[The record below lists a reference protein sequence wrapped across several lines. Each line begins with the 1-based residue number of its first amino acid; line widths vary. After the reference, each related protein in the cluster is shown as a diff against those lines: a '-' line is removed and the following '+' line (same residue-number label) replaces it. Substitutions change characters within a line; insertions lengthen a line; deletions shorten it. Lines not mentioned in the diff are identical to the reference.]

1 MKWSAERIIPTTD
14 WRQVSWPKIVSAV
27 NGRMK
32 KECLRSSSVSC
43 IGIRRTVTSWFGL
56 GESIPS
62 YSIPSSLRWFQTI
75 GSRSRTRSI
84 RARTVLWSENGV
96 NQIPLEYLRL
106 FMEPV
111 HFSRSFLFAAYSS
124 MMKISRIV
132 APTLKFADEIKAGS
146 MQCNP
151 LTFSLLIF
159 RYRLFYLAKQ
169 SLERVWIC

>member
-32 KECLRSSSVSC
+32 KEHLQWSSVSC
-43 IGIRRTVTSWFGL
+43 IGIRRTITSGFGL
-56 GESIPS
+56 GESIPGH
-62 YSIPSSLRWFQTI
+62 SISSSLRWFQTI

-84 RARTVLWSENGV
+84 RARTVLWSENCI
-96 NQIPLEYLRL
+96 NQIPLEYHRL

-111 HFSRSFLFAAYSS
+111 HFSHSFLFAAYSS

-132 APTLKFADEIKAGS
+132 APALKLAEKIKAGS
-146 MQCNP
+146 WQHNP
-151 LTFSLLIF
+151 LIFKLFIF
-159 RYRLFYLAKQ
+159 RYCLFYLAKQ